1 MSDSS
6 LFSLDGT
13 TSIVTGA
20 SSGIGLGLTVSL
32 AEAGSTVYAVARRA
46 DRLAELAERDVR
58 IRPIVAD
65 LSREEDRQKM
75 VAEVLRQ
82 SGRVDVLVNNAGIS
96 NITPAVEESTADFE
110 AVLGVNLVAVFGLC
124 RDVGRQMLAQEGGG
138 SIINVAS
145 IVGLVGLGRMPQ
157 AGYAA
162 SKGAVVNLT
171 RELAAQ
177 WARKGVRVNAIAP
190 GWFDTELTA
199 ELFETD
205 KGTDWVNRL
214 TPMGRAGRI
223 EELCGPVLLLASQAG
238 SYVTG
243 AIIPVDGG
251 WTAV

>member
-1 MSDSS
+1 MRSSS
-6 LFSLDGT
+6 LFVMDGT

-20 SSGIGLGLTVSL
+20 SSGIGFCLSMAL
-32 AEAGSTVYAVARRA
+32 ADAGSTVYAVARRS
-46 DRLAELAERDVR
+46 DRLAELAALDDR

-65 LSREEDRQKM
+65 LSREDERQHLVSE
-75 VAEVLRQ
+75 VARR

-96 NITPAVEESTADFE
+96 RITPAVEESTADFE
-110 AVLGVNLVAVFGLC
+110 QILAVNLVAVFGLS
-124 RDVGRQMLAQEGGG
+124 RDVGRHMLSQEGGG

-157 AGYAA
+157 AAYAA

-199 ELFETD
+199 ELFQTE
-205 KGTDWVNRL
+205 KGTEWVNRL
-214 TPMGRAGRI
+214 TPMGRAGRL
-223 EELCGPVLLLASQAG
+223 EELCGPVLLLASKAG
-238 SYVTG
+238 SYMTG
-243 AIIPVDGG
+243 AVIPVDGG